1 MKRGE
6 VIQRNA
12 LGKSFAIFRGD
23 LNGEVGVLD
32 AYCPHLGSN
41 LAIGGITNC
50 VFYPP
55 YMTIYE

>member
-23 LNGEVGVLD
+23 LNGEIGVLD

-41 LAIGGITNC
+41 LAVGGITS
-50 VFYPP
+50 YILYTP
-55 YMTIYE
+55 YITIHE